1 MGEGV
6 EDVLAAAA
14 ELERLARQRI
24 TWARQG
30 EWDALVESEARRG
43 ELAERIRVDV
53 FADHEALGRSLAER
67 LIRIRDLD
75 KALVPLLE
83 QARDELAVELQKVQ
97 KKAAGARAYDRTS
110 RGEKG

>member
-1 MGEGV
+1 MSQGV

-24 TWARQG
+24 TWAQQG
-30 EWDALVESEARRG
+30 EWDALVESEERRG
-43 ELAERIRVDV
+43 ELAGRIRVDV
-53 FADHEALGRSLAER
+53 FEGHEALARALAER
-67 LIRIRDLD
+67 LTRIRDLD
-75 KALVPLLE
+75 EALVPLLE
-83 QARDELAVELQKVQ
+83 QAREDLAVELQKVQ

>member
-1 MGEGV
+1 MSQGV

-14 ELERLARQRI
+14 ELERLSRQRI
-24 TWARQG
+24 TWARRG

-53 FADHEALGRSLAER
+53 FEGRDDLGRSLADR
-67 LIRIRDLD
+67 LTRIRDLD
-75 KALVPLLE
+75 EELVPLLE
-83 QARDELAVELQKVQ
+83 QARDDLAVELQKVQ